1 MGQSSPTFPQT
12 HNRLAFNMTIT
23 NLFALCICLV
33 SAAAGHG
40 VGVYGGGVAVGLPAT
55 GYANNFDYGY
65 SVGSGSPGHHSTYTT
80 GYNNYIPARSYTY
93 TYPTVNTVAYPT
105 LYGYGGYAGY
115 GRYGGY
121 GHGDMAMFSEDMVQ
135 QDMGML
141 DMEDMVDMVSPDMDT
156 SLDMVMDYMDM
167 GDKFLL

>member
-23 NLFALCICLV
+23 NLF
-33 SAAAGHG
+33 
-40 VGVYGGGVAVGLPAT
+40 
-55 GYANNFDYGY
+55 DYGY
-65 SVGSGSPGHHSTYTT
+65 SVGSGSPGHHSVYTT
-80 GYNNYIPARSYTY
+80 GYNNYIPPRSYTY
-93 TYPTVNTVAYPT
+93 AYPTVYG
-105 LYGYGGYAGY
+105 YGGYGGYGGYAGY

-121 GHGDMAMFSEDMVQ
+121 GHGGHGHVFEGYGTAGH
-135 QDMGML
+135 GML

>member
-23 NLFALCICLV
+23 NLF
-33 SAAAGHG
+33 
-40 VGVYGGGVAVGLPAT
+40 
-55 GYANNFDYGY
+55 DYGY
-65 SVGSGSPGHHSTYTT
+65 SVGSGSPGHHSVYTT
-80 GYNNYIPARSYTY
+80 GYNNYIPPRSYTY
-93 TYPTVNTVAYPT
+93 TTVNTVAYPT
-105 LYGYGGYAGY
+105 LYGYGGYGGYGGYAGY

-121 GHGDMAMFSEDMVQ
+121 GHGGHGHVFGGYGTAGH
-135 QDMGML
+135 GML

-167 GDKFLL
+167 